1 MKGFI
6 FGGFLSTVLGQSA
19 FAPPAR
25 SQVNLPPYK
34 SNEIISSLI
43 TQNVKNGQNTNLDK
57 FKEGAYF
64 FSRVRFRIV
73 LL

>member
-1 MKGFI
+1 MKDVI
-6 FGGFLSTVLGQSA
+6 FVGFLSNVLGQNA

-34 SNEIISSLI
+34 STEIISSLI

-57 FKEGAYF
+57 FKEGAHVF
-64 FSRVRFRIV
+64 PNLNSR
-73 LL
+73 